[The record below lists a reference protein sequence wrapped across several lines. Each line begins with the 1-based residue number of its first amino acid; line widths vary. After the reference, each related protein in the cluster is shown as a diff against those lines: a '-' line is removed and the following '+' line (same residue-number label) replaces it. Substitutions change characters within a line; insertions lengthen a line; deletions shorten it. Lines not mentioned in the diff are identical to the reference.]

1 MVNVCVTGIGLTSAL
16 GSNTEKVWQA
26 LLAGQSALMLRQPF
40 FDLGV
45 YPLGL
50 IGKTPEAL
58 PPLLLSTV
66 AQALEDANLQR
77 PQSDCGVV
85 VGSSRSHQAD
95 WERLGHQTQGHLQ
108 GDLGE
113 LSTLWKPPWLA
124 TLPHMPAIATA
135 QYLQSTGPLL
145 APMAACATG
154 LWSIIQGY
162 DLIRS
167 GHCDR
172 VVVGAV
178 ETPITPLTLVGF
190 EKMGALAKTGCYPF
204 DINRAGLVLGEAAA
218 ILVLEA
224 ESVAIARKSPN
235 YGHIL
240 GFGATADGHHVSAPD
255 PQRTGG
261 ITAIIQCLQ
270 RSDIEPEAVDYIH
283 AHGTSTRLND
293 QNEADLIA
301 QCFPHRPAVSS
312 TKGATGHTLGASG
325 ALGLAFCLLAMRDRV
340 LPPCTGLRSPAFD
353 LNFVRRAQTADINT
367 ALCMSFGFGGQN
379 VVVAVR
385 GNA

>member
-1 MVNVCVTGIGLTSAL
+1 MTNVCVTGIGLISAL
-16 GSNTEKVWQA
+16 GSTTETSWKA
-26 LLAGQSALMLRQPF
+26 LLAGKSAIALRHPF
-40 FDLGV
+40 LDLGV

-50 IGKTPEAL
+50 IDKAPAAL
-58 PPLLLSTV
+58 PPLLLNAV
-66 AQALEDANLQR
+66 AQAIDDASLPL
-77 PQSDCGVV
+77 PQTHCGVV

-95 WERLGHQTQGHLQ
+95 WENLSLEWRRRLGMGLKHPEEFWT
-108 GDLGE
+108 
-113 LSTLWKPPWLA
+113 PPWLT

-135 QYLQSTGPLL
+135 RYLQSTGPLL

-154 LWSIIQGY
+154 LWSVIQGY
-162 DLIRS
+162 ELIRD
-167 GHCDR
+167 GYCDR
-172 VVVGAV
+172 IVVGAV

-204 DINRAGLVLGEAAA
+204 DVDREGLVLGEAAA

-224 ESVAIARKSPN
+224 ESVAIARQAPN
-235 YGHIL
+235 YGYIL

-261 ITAIIQCLQ
+261 MTAITQCLE
-270 RSDIEPEAVDYIH
+270 RSGLQSEAVDYIH
-283 AHGTSTRLND
+283 AHGTSTCLND
-293 QNEADLIA
+293 QNEAALIA

-325 ALGLAFCLLAMRDRV
+325 VLGLAFCLLAMRDRL

-353 LNFVRRAQTADINT
+353 LNFVPMAQHAEIKT
-367 ALCMSFGFGGQN
+367 ALCMGFGFGGQN
-379 VVVAVR
+379 VLIAVT
-385 GNA
+385 AS